1 LFGYIVFAG
10 AGQDYGAL
18 ADLLEGAIK
27 MGKKIGPILR
37 KVEDVAGP
45 LIDSVMETL
54 KSKDSSSDDDE

>member
-1 LFGYIVFAG
+1 
-10 AGQDYGAL
+10 
-18 ADLLEGAIK
+18 